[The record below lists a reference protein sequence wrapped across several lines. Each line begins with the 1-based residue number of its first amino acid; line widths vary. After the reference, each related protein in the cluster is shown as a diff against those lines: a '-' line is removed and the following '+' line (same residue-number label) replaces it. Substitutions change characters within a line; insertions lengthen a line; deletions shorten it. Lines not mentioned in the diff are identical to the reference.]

1 MNLKKLSVVLTLGA
15 TVALSGCASPYD
27 ATPLSSTQDK
37 IDSFEEFD
45 LSLEKENNHSV
56 AMQYMHL
63 ISRKRVHKAN
73 DLDANMDGYT
83 NVSVRTT
90 QAMAAVGV
98 LTSSLNPFQAIG
110 TIFGQQSNLSKLNYY
125 YRKNIIFTIN
135 AVPSLSE
142 SALQKSLDE
151 NLNVLTD
158 IISDAYEKDGSEVI
172 TVQSFFGNNLILPA
186 NKEGYIEHCY
196 YPNKATRESLGV
208 NAEGC
213 YSSVSANALPYAS
226 TGENGFG
233 LPRGNFM
240 IQLARIPAAF
250 LIDKLSSPQS
260 GVYLYQTSAR
270 FLKDKNL
277 QNYIKNNKIDDIAPY
292 IVERSGFV
300 KVPVI
305 TDLNSGKKLQF
316 GTVL

>member
-1 MNLKKLSVVLTLGA
+1 MMNLKKLSVALALGA

-27 ATPLSSTQDK
+27 ATSLSSTQDE
-37 IDSFEEFD
+37 IESFEEYD
-45 LSLEKENNHSV
+45 LSLEEENHSV

-63 ISRKRVHKAN
+63 ISKERVHKAN

-90 QAMAAVGV
+90 QTMAAVGV
-98 LTSSLNPFQAIG
+98 LTSSLNPFQAVG
-110 TIFGQQSNLSKLNYY
+110 TIFGQQSNLSKLDDH
-125 YRKNIIFTIN
+125 YRKNIVFTIK

-151 NLNVLTD
+151 NFNVLTD
-158 IISDAYEKDGSEVI
+158 IISDAYEKDGSEVV
-172 TVQSFFGNNLILPA
+172 TVQSWFGSNLIVPA

-208 NAEGC
+208 NAKDC
-213 YSSVSANALPYAS
+213 YSVVSSKALPYAS
-226 TGENGFG
+226 TGDNSFG

-240 IQLARIPAAF
+240 IQTAIIPAAF
-250 LIDKLSSPQS
+250 PIDKLSSPQS
-260 GVYLYQTSAR
+260 GVYLYQTSPL
-270 FLKDKNL
+270 FLKDENL
-277 QNYIKNNKIDDIAPY
+277 HNYIKNNKIDDIAPY
-292 IVERSGFV
+292 IVERAGFV

-305 TDLNSGKKLQF
+305 TDLNSGRKLQF